1 MCFFFSMCAFFFFLC
16 MYKLVL
22 QDLRG
27 PYSVFWNIIS
37 SKLVFTVAL
46 CPEILA
52 TLASPYSN
60 IYLL

>member
-1 MCFFFSMCAFFFFLC
+1 MCPFFLC

-22 QDLRG
+22 QDLRA